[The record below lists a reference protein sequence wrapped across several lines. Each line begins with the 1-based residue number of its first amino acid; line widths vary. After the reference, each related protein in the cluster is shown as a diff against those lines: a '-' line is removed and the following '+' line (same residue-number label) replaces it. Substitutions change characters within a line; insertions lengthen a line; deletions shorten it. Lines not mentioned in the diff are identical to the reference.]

1 MLKITRTQYE
11 MQDIQHQLDQAK
23 LRLTTDLKVKENVN
37 FFSLHCFYSS
47 YEIKLTTN
55 ANY

>member
-23 LRLTTDLKVKENVN
+23 LRLTTDLKVKKNVN
-37 FFSLHCFYSS
+37 FLVFIVFILATKSS
-47 YEIKLTTN
+47 
-55 ANY
+55 